1 MNKVQEAKLKL
12 HFTCGKETAKE
23 EFDSCVRLYGQTPLK
38 DASAHIALGGD
49 GTTLDVLRKQ
59 VEQNID
65 VPIFALNYGTVGWL
79 TNQKCWENLPD
90 RIFKAQRFYVNPL
103 QLEATLYPDGHKVRT
118 YAFNEFSFFR
128 GPSMQAVDLN
138 VTTKDWIR
146 KIRGDGV
153 MIATPLGSNAYLK
166 SAGGPKLPQGS
177 NMLAIHANNATE
189 PFSIVVPSDTVV
201 AVGVCQH
208 EKRPVRIE
216 CDSKVA
222 IDSVSRA
229 VVKLATHRRQILLF
243 DKERKD
249 RFSGKIFNC

>member
-1 MNKVQEAKLKL
+1 MKL
-12 HFTCGKETAKE
+12 HFTCGKETAKD
-23 EFDSCVRLYGQTPLK
+23 EFNSCIRWYGQTPLRE
-38 DASAHIALGGD
+38 ASAHVTFGGD

-79 TNQKCWENLPD
+79 TNQKCWDNLPD
-90 RIFKAQRFYVNPL
+90 RILKAQRVCVEPL
-103 QLEATLYPDGHKVRT
+103 QLEVTLCPDGRKVKS

-138 VTTKDWIR
+138 IITKDWTHE
-146 KIRGDGV
+146 IRGDGV

-166 SAGGPKLPQGS
+166 SAGGPKLSQGS
-177 NMLAIHANNATE
+177 DMLAIHANNATE
-189 PFSIVVPSDTVV
+189 PFSMVVPSDTVV
-201 AVGVCQH
+201 AVAVRQR

-229 VVKLATHRRQILLF
+229 LVKLATHRRQILLF
-243 DKERKD
+243 DKEKKEH
-249 RFSGKIFNC
+249 FSGKIFDC